1 VIRSKQRLEWGRVCC
16 KLANRLDSSLQAAK
30 QAAEERAKQEEI
42 EAAYRAAIPDEVNQK
57 VRIALEQQLPDL
69 RSQLEKK
76 MQEREQALLTRLAA
90 LQV

>member
-1 VIRSKQRLEWGRVCC
+1 
-16 KLANRLDSSLQAAK
+16 LQAER

-42 EAAYRAAIPDEVNQK
+42 EAAYRAAIPDEISQK
-57 VRIALEQQLPDL
+57 VRAALEQQLPEL
-69 RSQLEKK
+69 RSQLEKN